1 MSNHQTKMLV
11 DFKGRKI
18 EYLRISVTDRCNFRC
33 IYCQS
38 KGPFKFLPH
47 EEILTFEE
55 IESIVRTGVKLGVK
69 VVRLT
74 GGEPLLRKGIVELIE
89 RLAKIPGLEDLSL
102 TTNGY
107 FLLDLVRPLKDA
119 GLKRINISLDTISEK
134 KFSELTGGFSLK
146 RVLEGI
152 ECALSCGFTSVKI
165 NSVIIRG
172 FNDDECEELARL
184 SIHLPVEVRF
194 IEFMPVGENPIWD
207 ETRVVPISEIK
218 ERIEKL
224 GKLLPAEKVGKG
236 PAVVFRFENAKGKV
250 GFISPLSNHFCSS
263 CNRLRITADG
273 RLRPCLFSDEEIN
286 LKDSLR
292 MGRGSLEEAFL
303 QALRKKPEMG
313 VKKSTHRP
321 MRAIGG

>member
-1 MSNHQTKMLV
+1 VLV
-11 DFKGRKI
+11 DPRGRRI
-18 EYLRISVTDRCNFRC
+18 EYLRISITDRCNFRC

-55 IESIVRTGVKLGVK
+55 IESIVRVGVKLGVK

-74 GGEPLLRKGIVELIE
+74 GGEPLLRKGIVELVA

-107 FLLDLVRPLKDA
+107 FLSELVKPLKEA
-119 GLKRINISLDTISEK
+119 GLKRINISLDTLSEE

-146 RVLEGI
+146 KVMEGLY
-152 ECALSCGFTSVKI
+152 LSLSAGFTAVKI

-172 FNDDECEELARL
+172 FNDEECEELAKL
-184 SIHLPVEVRF
+184 SIELPVEVRF
-194 IEFMPVGENPIWD
+194 IEFMPVGKNSLWD
-207 ETRVVPISEIK
+207 ESRVVPISEIK
-218 ERIEKL
+218 ERVERL
-224 GKLLPAEKVGKG
+224 GKLFPAEKVGKG
-236 PAVVFRFENAKGKV
+236 PAAVFRFEGAKGKV
-250 GFISPLSNHFCSS
+250 GFISPLSSHFCGS
-263 CNRLRITADG
+263 CNRLRVTADG

-286 LKDSLR
+286 LKDYLR
-292 MGRGSLEEAFL
+292 GKKGSLEEAFRE
-303 QALRKKPEMG
+303 ALRIKPEIG
-313 VKKSTHRP
+313 VKASTHRP

>member
-1 MSNHQTKMLV
+1 MLV
-11 DFKGRKI
+11 DPRGRRI
-18 EYLRISVTDRCNFRC
+18 EYLRISITDRCNFRC

-55 IESIVRTGVKLGVK
+55 IESIVRVGVKLGIK

-74 GGEPLLRKGIVELIE
+74 GGEPLLRKGVVELVT
-89 RLAKIPGLEDLSL
+89 RLSKIPGLEDLSI

-107 FLLDLVRPLKDA
+107 FLSELVKPLKEA
-119 GLKRINISLDTISEK
+119 GLKRINLSLDTLSEE

-146 RVLEGI
+146 KVMEGLY
-152 ECALSCGFTSVKI
+152 LSLSEGFTAVKI

-172 FNDDECEELARL
+172 FNDEECEELAKL
-184 SIHLPVEVRF
+184 SLELPVEVRF
-194 IEFMPVGENPIWD
+194 IEFMPVGKNLLWD
-207 ETRVVPISEIK
+207 ESRVVPISEIK
-218 ERIEKL
+218 ERVERL
-224 GKLLPAEKVGKG
+224 GKLWPTEKVGKG
-236 PAVVFRFENAKGKV
+236 PAAVFRFEGAKGKV
-250 GFISPLSNHFCSS
+250 GFISPLSSHFCGS

-286 LKDSLR
+286 LKDYLR
-292 MGRGSLEEAFL
+292 GKKGSLEEAFRE
-303 QALRKKPEMG
+303 ALRIKPEIG
-313 VKKSTHRP
+313 VKASTQRP

>member
-1 MSNHQTKMLV
+1 MLV
-11 DFKGRKI
+11 DPKGRRI
-18 EYLRISVTDRCNFRC
+18 EYLRISITDRCNFRC

-55 IESIVRTGVKLGVK
+55 IESIVRVGVKLGVK

-74 GGEPLLRKGIVELIE
+74 GGEPLLRKGIVELVA

-107 FLLDLVRPLKDA
+107 FLSELVKPLKEA
-119 GLKRINISLDTISEK
+119 GLKRINISLDTLSEE

-146 RVLEGI
+146 KVMEGLY
-152 ECALSCGFTSVKI
+152 LSLSAGFTAVKI

-172 FNDDECEELARL
+172 FNDEECEELAKL
-184 SIHLPVEVRF
+184 SIELPVEVRF
-194 IEFMPVGENPIWD
+194 IEFMPVGKNSLWD
-207 ETRVVPISEIK
+207 ESRVVPISEIK
-218 ERIEKL
+218 ERVERL

-236 PAVVFRFENAKGKV
+236 PAAVFRFEGAKGKV
-250 GFISPLSNHFCSS
+250 GFISPLSSHFCGS

-286 LKDSLR
+286 LKDYLR
-292 MGRGSLEEAFL
+292 GKKGSLEEAFRE
-303 QALRKKPEMG
+303 ALRIKPEIG
-313 VKKSTHRP
+313 VKASTQRP

>member
-1 MSNHQTKMLV
+1 VLV
-11 DFKGRKI
+11 DPKGRRI
-18 EYLRISVTDRCNFRC
+18 DYLRISITDRCNFRC

-55 IESIVRTGVKLGVK
+55 IESIVRVGVKLGVK

-74 GGEPLLRKGIVELIE
+74 GGEPLLRKGIVELVA

-107 FLLDLVRPLKDA
+107 FLSELVKPLKEA
-119 GLKRINISLDTISEK
+119 GLKRINISLDTLSEE

-146 RVLEGI
+146 KVMEGLY
-152 ECALSCGFTSVKI
+152 LSLSAGFTAVKI

-172 FNDDECEELARL
+172 FNDEECEELAKL
-184 SIHLPVEVRF
+184 SIELPVEVRF
-194 IEFMPVGENPIWD
+194 IEFMPVGKNSLWD
-207 ETRVVPISEIK
+207 ESRVVPISEIK
-218 ERIEKL
+218 ERVERL
-224 GKLLPAEKVGKG
+224 GKLFPAEKVGKG
-236 PAVVFRFENAKGKV
+236 PAAVFRFEGAKGKV
-250 GFISPLSNHFCSS
+250 GFISPLSSHFCGS

-286 LKDSLR
+286 LKDYLR
-292 MGRGSLEEAFL
+292 GKKGSLEEAFRE
-303 QALRKKPEMG
+303 ALRIKPEIG
-313 VKKSTHRP
+313 VKASTQRP

>member
-1 MSNHQTKMLV
+1 MLV
-11 DFKGRKI
+11 DPRGRRI
-18 EYLRISVTDRCNFRC
+18 EYLRISITDRCNFRC

-55 IESIVRTGVKLGVK
+55 IESIVRVGVKLGVK

-74 GGEPLLRKGIVELIE
+74 GGEPLLRKGIVELVA

-107 FLLDLVRPLKDA
+107 FLSELAKPLKEA
-119 GLKRINISLDTISEK
+119 GLKRINISLDTLSEE

-146 RVLEGI
+146 KVMDGLY
-152 ECALSCGFTSVKI
+152 LSLSAGFTAVKI

-172 FNDDECEELARL
+172 FNDEECEELAKL
-184 SIHLPVEVRF
+184 SIELPVEVRF
-194 IEFMPVGENPIWD
+194 IEFMPVGKNSLWD
-207 ETRVVPISEIK
+207 ESRVVPISEIK
-218 ERIEKL
+218 ERVERL
-224 GKLLPAEKVGKG
+224 GKLLPTEKVGKG
-236 PAVVFRFENAKGKV
+236 PAAVFRFEGAKGKV
-250 GFISPLSNHFCSS
+250 GFISPLSSHFCGS

-286 LKDSLR
+286 LKDYLR
-292 MGRGSLEEAFL
+292 GKKGSLEEAFRE
-303 QALRKKPEMG
+303 AMRIKPEMG
-313 VKKSTHRP
+313 VKASTQRP

>member
-1 MSNHQTKMLV
+1 MLV
-11 DFKGRKI
+11 DPRGRRI
-18 EYLRISVTDRCNFRC
+18 EYLRISITDRCNFRC

-55 IESIVRTGVKLGVK
+55 IESIVRVGVKLGVK

-74 GGEPLLRKGIVELIE
+74 GGEPLLRKGIVELVA
-89 RLAKIPGLEDLSL
+89 RLAKTPGLEDLSL

-107 FLLDLVRPLKDA
+107 FLSELVKPLKEA
-119 GLKRINISLDTISEK
+119 GLKRINLSLDTLSEE

-146 RVLEGI
+146 KVMEGLY
-152 ECALSCGFTSVKI
+152 LSLSEGFTAVKI

-172 FNDDECEELARL
+172 FNDEECEELAKL
-184 SIHLPVEVRF
+184 SLELPVEVRF
-194 IEFMPVGENPIWD
+194 IEFMPVGKNSLWD
-207 ETRVVPISEIK
+207 ESRVVPISEIK
-218 ERIEKL
+218 ERVERL
-224 GKLLPAEKVGKG
+224 GKLWPAEKVGKG
-236 PAVVFRFENAKGKV
+236 PAAVFRFEGAKGKV
-250 GFISPLSNHFCSS
+250 GFISPLSSHFCGS

-286 LKDSLR
+286 LKDYLR
-292 MGRGSLEEAFL
+292 GKKGSLEEAFRE
-303 QALRKKPEMG
+303 ALRIKPEIG
-313 VKKSTHRP
+313 VKASTQRP

>member
-1 MSNHQTKMLV
+1 VLV
-11 DFKGRKI
+11 DPRGRRI
-18 EYLRISVTDRCNFRC
+18 DYLRISITDRCNFRC

-55 IESIVRTGVKLGVK
+55 IESIVRVGVKLGVK
-69 VVRLT
+69 LVRLT
-74 GGEPLLRKGIVELIE
+74 GGEPLLRKGIVELVA

-107 FLLDLVRPLKDA
+107 FLSELVKPLKEA
-119 GLKRINISLDTISEK
+119 GLKRINLSLDTLSEE

-146 RVLEGI
+146 KVMEGLY
-152 ECALSCGFTSVKI
+152 LSLSEGFTAVKI

-172 FNDDECEELARL
+172 FNDEECEELAKL
-184 SIHLPVEVRF
+184 SIELPVEVRF
-194 IEFMPVGENPIWD
+194 IEFMPVGKNSLWD
-207 ETRVVPISEIK
+207 ESRVVPISEIK
-218 ERIEKL
+218 ERVERL
-224 GKLLPAEKVGKG
+224 GKLWPTEKVGKG
-236 PAVVFRFENAKGKV
+236 PAAVFRFEGAKGKV
-250 GFISPLSNHFCSS
+250 GFISPLSSHFCGT

-286 LKDSLR
+286 LKDYLR
-292 MGRGSLEEAFL
+292 GKKDSLEEAFRE
-303 QALRKKPEMG
+303 ALRIKPEIG
-313 VKKSTHRP
+313 VKASTQRP

>member
-1 MSNHQTKMLV
+1 VLV
-11 DFKGRKI
+11 DPRGRRI
-18 EYLRISVTDRCNFRC
+18 EYLRISITDRCNFRC

-55 IESIVRTGVKLGVK
+55 IESIVRVGVKLGVK

-74 GGEPLLRKGIVELIE
+74 GGEPLLRKGIVELVA

-107 FLLDLVRPLKDA
+107 FLSELAKPLKEA
-119 GLKRINISLDTISEK
+119 GLKRINISLDTLSEE

-146 RVLEGI
+146 KVMDGLY
-152 ECALSCGFTSVKI
+152 LSLSAGFTAVKI

-172 FNDDECEELARL
+172 FNDEECEELAKL
-184 SIHLPVEVRF
+184 SIELPVEVRF
-194 IEFMPVGENPIWD
+194 IEFMPVGKNSLWD
-207 ETRVVPISEIK
+207 ESRVVPISEIK
-218 ERIEKL
+218 ERVERL
-224 GKLLPAEKVGKG
+224 GKLLPTEKVGKG
-236 PAVVFRFENAKGKV
+236 PAAVFRFEGAKGKV
-250 GFISPLSNHFCSS
+250 GFISPLSSHFCGS

-286 LKDSLR
+286 LKDYLR
-292 MGRGSLEEAFL
+292 GKKGSLEEAFRE
-303 QALRKKPEMG
+303 AMRIKPEMG
-313 VKKSTHRP
+313 VKASTQRP

>member
-1 MSNHQTKMLV
+1 MLV
-11 DFKGRKI
+11 DPRGRRI
-18 EYLRISVTDRCNFRC
+18 EYLRISITDRCNFRC

-55 IESIVRTGVKLGVK
+55 IESIVRVGVKLGVK

-74 GGEPLLRKGIVELIE
+74 GGEPLLRKGIVELVA
-89 RLAKIPGLEDLSL
+89 RLSKIPGLEDISI

-107 FLLDLVRPLKDA
+107 FLSELVKPLKEA
-119 GLKRINISLDTISEK
+119 GLKRINISLDTLSEE

-146 RVLEGI
+146 KVMEGLY
-152 ECALSCGFTSVKI
+152 LSLSEGFTAVKI

-172 FNDDECEELARL
+172 FNDEECEELAKL
-184 SIHLPVEVRF
+184 SLELPVEVRF
-194 IEFMPVGENPIWD
+194 IEFMPVGKNLLWD
-207 ETRVVPISEIK
+207 ESRVVPISEIK
-218 ERIEKL
+218 ERVERL
-224 GKLLPAEKVGKG
+224 GKLWPTEKVGKG
-236 PAVVFRFENAKGKV
+236 PAAVFRFEGAKGKV
-250 GFISPLSNHFCSS
+250 GFISPLSSHFCGS

-286 LKDSLR
+286 LKDYLR
-292 MGRGSLEEAFL
+292 GKKGSLEEAFRE
-303 QALRKKPEMG
+303 ALRIKPEIG
-313 VKKSTHRP
+313 VKASTQRP

>member
-1 MSNHQTKMLV
+1 VLV
-11 DFKGRKI
+11 DPRGRRI
-18 EYLRISVTDRCNFRC
+18 DYLRISITDRCNFRC

-55 IESIVRTGVKLGVK
+55 IESIVRVGVKLGVK

-74 GGEPLLRKGIVELIE
+74 GGEPLLRKGIVELME
-89 RLAKIPGLEDLSL
+89 RLAKVPGLEDLSI

-107 FLLDLVRPLKDA
+107 FLSELVKPLKEA
-119 GLKRINISLDTISEK
+119 GLKRINLSLDTLSEE

-146 RVLEGI
+146 KVMEGLY
-152 ECALSCGFTSVKI
+152 LSLSAGFTAVKI

-172 FNDDECEELARL
+172 FNDEECEELAKL
-184 SIHLPVEVRF
+184 SIELPVEVRF
-194 IEFMPVGENPIWD
+194 IEFMPVGKNSLWD
-207 ETRVVPISEIK
+207 ESRVVPIFEIK
-218 ERIEKL
+218 ERVKRL
-224 GKLLPAEKVGKG
+224 GKLWPAEKVGKG
-236 PAVVFRFENAKGKV
+236 PAAVFRFEGAKGKV
-250 GFISPLSNHFCSS
+250 GFISPLSNHFCGS

-286 LKDSLR
+286 LKDYLR
-292 MGRGSLEEAFL
+292 GKKGYLEEAFRE
-303 QALRKKPEMG
+303 ALRIKPEIG
-313 VKKSTHRP
+313 VKASTQRP

>member
-1 MSNHQTKMLV
+1 MLV
-11 DFKGRKI
+11 DPRGRRI
-18 EYLRISVTDRCNFRC
+18 DYLRISITDRCNFRC

-55 IESIVRTGVKLGVK
+55 IESIVRVGVKLGVK
-69 VVRLT
+69 LVRLT
-74 GGEPLLRKGIVELIE
+74 GGEPLLRKGIVELVA

-107 FLLDLVRPLKDA
+107 FLSELVKPLKEA
-119 GLKRINISLDTISEK
+119 GLKRINLSLDTLSEE

-146 RVLEGI
+146 KVMEGLY
-152 ECALSCGFTSVKI
+152 LSLSEGFTAVKI

-172 FNDDECEELARL
+172 FNDEECEELAKL
-184 SIHLPVEVRF
+184 SIELPVEVRF
-194 IEFMPVGENPIWD
+194 IEFMPVGKNSLWD
-207 ETRVVPISEIK
+207 ESRVVPISEIK
-218 ERIEKL
+218 ERVERL
-224 GKLLPAEKVGKG
+224 GKLWPTEKVGKG
-236 PAVVFRFENAKGKV
+236 PAAVFRFEGAKGKV
-250 GFISPLSNHFCSS
+250 GFISPLSSHFCGT

-286 LKDSLR
+286 LKDYLR
-292 MGRGSLEEAFL
+292 GKKDSLEEAFRE
-303 QALRKKPEMG
+303 ALRIKPEIG
-313 VKKSTHRP
+313 VKASTQRP

>member
-1 MSNHQTKMLV
+1 VLV
-11 DFKGRKI
+11 DPRGRRI
-18 EYLRISVTDRCNFRC
+18 DYLRISITDRCNFRC

-55 IESIVRTGVKLGVK
+55 IESIVRVGVKLGVK

-74 GGEPLLRKGIVELIE
+74 GGEPLLRKGIVELME
-89 RLAKIPGLEDLSL
+89 RLAKVPGLEDLSI

-107 FLLDLVRPLKDA
+107 FLSELVKPLKEA
-119 GLKRINISLDTISEK
+119 GLKRINLSLDTLSEE

-146 RVLEGI
+146 KVMEGLY
-152 ECALSCGFTSVKI
+152 LSLSAGFTAVKI

-172 FNDDECEELARL
+172 FNDEECEELAKL
-184 SIHLPVEVRF
+184 SIELPVEVRF
-194 IEFMPVGENPIWD
+194 IEFMPVGKNSLWD
-207 ETRVVPISEIK
+207 ESRVVPISEIK
-218 ERIEKL
+218 ERVKRL
-224 GKLLPAEKVGKG
+224 GKLWPAEKVGKG
-236 PAVVFRFENAKGKV
+236 PAAVFRFEGAKGKV
-250 GFISPLSNHFCSS
+250 GFISPLSNHFCGS

-286 LKDSLR
+286 LKDYLR
-292 MGRGSLEEAFL
+292 GKKGYLEEAFRE
-303 QALRKKPEMG
+303 AMRIKPEIG
-313 VKKSTHRP
+313 VKASTQRP

>member
-1 MSNHQTKMLV
+1 MLV
-11 DFKGRKI
+11 DPRGRRI
-18 EYLRISVTDRCNFRC
+18 DYLRISITDRCNFRC

-55 IESIVRTGVKLGVK
+55 IESIVRVGVKLGVK
-69 VVRLT
+69 LVRLT
-74 GGEPLLRKGIVELIE
+74 GGEPLLRKGIVELVA

-107 FLLDLVRPLKDA
+107 FLSELVKPLKEA
-119 GLKRINISLDTISEK
+119 GLKRINLSLDTLSEE

-146 RVLEGI
+146 KVMEGLY
-152 ECALSCGFTSVKI
+152 LSLSEGFTAVKI

-172 FNDDECEELARL
+172 FNDEECEELAKL
-184 SIHLPVEVRF
+184 SIELPVEVRF
-194 IEFMPVGENPIWD
+194 IEFMPVGKNSLWD
-207 ETRVVPISEIK
+207 ESRVVPISEIK
-218 ERIEKL
+218 ERVERL
-224 GKLLPAEKVGKG
+224 GKLFPAEKVGKG
-236 PAVVFRFENAKGKV
+236 PAAVFRFEGAKGKV
-250 GFISPLSNHFCSS
+250 GFISPLSSHFCGT

-286 LKDSLR
+286 LKDYLR
-292 MGRGSLEEAFL
+292 GKKGSLEEAFRE
-303 QALRKKPEMG
+303 ALRIKPEIG
-313 VKKSTHRP
+313 VKASTQRP

>member
-1 MSNHQTKMLV
+1 VLV
-11 DFKGRKI
+11 DPKGRRI
-18 EYLRISVTDRCNFRC
+18 EYLRISITDRCNFRC

-55 IESIVRTGVKLGVK
+55 IESIVRVGVKLGVK

-74 GGEPLLRKGIVELIE
+74 GGEPLLRKGIVELVA

-107 FLLDLVRPLKDA
+107 FLSELVKPLKEA
-119 GLKRINISLDTISEK
+119 GLKRINISLDTLSEE

-146 RVLEGI
+146 KVMEGLY
-152 ECALSCGFTSVKI
+152 LSLSAGFTAVKI

-172 FNDDECEELARL
+172 FNDEECEELAKL
-184 SIHLPVEVRF
+184 SIELPVEVRF
-194 IEFMPVGENPIWD
+194 IEFMPVGKNSLWD
-207 ETRVVPISEIK
+207 ESRVVPISEIK
-218 ERIEKL
+218 ERVERL
-224 GKLLPAEKVGKG
+224 GKLFPAEKVGKG
-236 PAVVFRFENAKGKV
+236 PAAVFRFEGAKGKV
-250 GFISPLSNHFCSS
+250 GFISPLSSHFCGS

-286 LKDSLR
+286 LKDYLR
-292 MGRGSLEEAFL
+292 GKKGSLEEAFRE
-303 QALRKKPEMG
+303 ALRIKPEIG
-313 VKKSTHRP
+313 VKASTQRP

>member
-1 MSNHQTKMLV
+1 VLV
-11 DFKGRKI
+11 DPRGRRI
-18 EYLRISVTDRCNFRC
+18 DYLRISITDRCNFRC

-55 IESIVRTGVKLGVK
+55 IESIVRVGVKLGVK

-74 GGEPLLRKGIVELIE
+74 GGEPLLRNGIVELVA
-89 RLAKIPGLEDLSL
+89 RLAKTPGLEDISI

-107 FLLDLVRPLKDA
+107 FLSELAKPLKEA
-119 GLKRINISLDTISEK
+119 GLKRINLSLDTLSEE

-146 RVLEGI
+146 KVMEGLY
-152 ECALSCGFTSVKI
+152 LSLSEGFTAVKI

-172 FNDDECEELARL
+172 FNDEECEELAKL
-184 SIHLPVEVRF
+184 SLELPVEVRF
-194 IEFMPVGENPIWD
+194 IEFMPVGKNSLWD
-207 ETRVVPISEIK
+207 ESRVVPISEIK
-218 ERIEKL
+218 ERVERL
-224 GKLLPAEKVGKG
+224 GKLWPTEKVGKG
-236 PAVVFRFENAKGKV
+236 PAAVFRFEGAKGKV
-250 GFISPLSNHFCSS
+250 GFISPLSSHFCGS

-286 LKDSLR
+286 LKDYLR
-292 MGRGSLEEAFL
+292 GKKGSLEEAFRE
-303 QALRKKPEMG
+303 ALRIKPEIG
-313 VKKSTHRP
+313 VKASTQRP

>member
-1 MSNHQTKMLV
+1 MLV
-11 DFKGRKI
+11 DPRGRRI
-18 EYLRISVTDRCNFRC
+18 EYLRISITDRCNFRC

-55 IESIVRTGVKLGVK
+55 IESIVRVGVKLGIK

-74 GGEPLLRKGIVELIE
+74 GGEPLLRKGVVELVT
-89 RLAKIPGLEDLSL
+89 RLSKIPGLEDISI

-107 FLLDLVRPLKDA
+107 FLSELVKPLKEA
-119 GLKRINISLDTISEK
+119 GLKRINLSLDTLSEE

-146 RVLEGI
+146 KVMEGLY
-152 ECALSCGFTSVKI
+152 LSLSEGFTAVKI

-172 FNDDECEELARL
+172 FNDEECEELAKL
-184 SIHLPVEVRF
+184 SLELPVEVRF
-194 IEFMPVGENPIWD
+194 IEFMPVGKNSLWD
-207 ETRVVPISEIK
+207 ESRVVPISEIK
-218 ERIEKL
+218 ERVERL
-224 GKLLPAEKVGKG
+224 GKLWPTEKVGKG
-236 PAVVFRFENAKGKV
+236 PAAVFRFEGAKGKV
-250 GFISPLSNHFCSS
+250 GFISPLSSHFCGS

-286 LKDSLR
+286 LKDYLR
-292 MGRGSLEEAFL
+292 GKKGSLEEAFRE
-303 QALRKKPEMG
+303 ALRIKPEIG
-313 VKKSTHRP
+313 VKASTQRP

>member
-1 MSNHQTKMLV
+1 MLV
-11 DFKGRKI
+11 DPRGRRI
-18 EYLRISVTDRCNFRC
+18 DYLRISITDRCNFRC

-47 EEILTFEE
+47 QEILTFEE
-55 IESIVRTGVKLGVK
+55 IESIVRVGVKLGVK

-74 GGEPLLRKGIVELIE
+74 GGEPLLRKGIVELVA

-107 FLLDLVRPLKDA
+107 FLSELAKPLKEA
-119 GLKRINISLDTISEK
+119 GLKRINISLDTLSEE

-146 RVLEGI
+146 KVMEGLY
-152 ECALSCGFTSVKI
+152 LSLSEGFTAVKI

-172 FNDDECEELARL
+172 FNDEECEELAKL
-184 SIHLPVEVRF
+184 SIELPVEVRF
-194 IEFMPVGENPIWD
+194 IEFMPVGKNSLWD
-207 ETRVVPISEIK
+207 ESRVVPISEIK
-218 ERIEKL
+218 ERVERL
-224 GKLLPAEKVGKG
+224 GKLWPAEKVGKG
-236 PAVVFRFENAKGKV
+236 PADVFRFEGAKGKV
-250 GFISPLSNHFCSS
+250 GFISPLSSHFCGS

-286 LKDSLR
+286 LKDYLR
-292 MGRGSLEEAFL
+292 GKKGSLEEAFRE
-303 QALRKKPEMG
+303 ALRIKPEIG
-313 VKKSTHRP
+313 VKASTQRA